1 MSEAC
6 RIEPNSVT
14 PWLTK
19 HEAAK
24 RARVTVGVI
33 EAAMREGE
41 LRYAGG
47 GRAGGRRVVIH
58 EAWVDAWL
66 EALAETTKA
75 P

>member
-6 RIEPNSVT
+6 RIEPNLVT

-19 HEAAK
+19 EEAAS

-33 EAAMREGE
+33 EAAMRQGE

-47 GRAGGRRVVIH
+47 GRPGGRRVVIH